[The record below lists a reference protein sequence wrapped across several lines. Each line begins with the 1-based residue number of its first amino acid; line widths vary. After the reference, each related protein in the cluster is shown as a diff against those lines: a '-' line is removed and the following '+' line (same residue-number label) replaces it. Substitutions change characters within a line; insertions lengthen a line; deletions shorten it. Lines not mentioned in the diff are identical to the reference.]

1 MKSCF
6 GSRGRKEIVVEG
18 RTHTRDSF
26 VRDPYSITV
35 TFRRCCFFSKS
46 DATVHHPIDIYV
58 TCKWSF
64 EPPKPS
70 IEAIARIPN
79 SNRLAMG
86 KSPFSTLLCTA
97 SCHQRIVPCRF
108 KLLIFLA
115 ALLLSGNGH
124 VSCFAVGSTSHRRML
139 QNGNVALGKT
149 NKTPLFRKYRQGSSA
164 LVSSFSSDVNEDVDD
179 QGDEE
184 TVLRGGAAQPPL
196 QDPGIW
202 PRFDELDKR
211 LIKISLP
218 VIANFAINPLIGAV
232 DLFWVNR
239 MGNALAVAG
248 QAAANQVFNSAF
260 WITSFLPS
268 VTATLIAK
276 EKAMGNEDGV
286 QDSVCQAL
294 FVGVFMALASSALV
308 FGKPNQV
315 LGSVLAEGA
324 PAMEYARP
332 YLIIRAFAFVPSLIS
347 LVGFSAFRGVLDTVT
362 PVKISLFANVF
373 NALLDPILIFSAGMG
388 VTGAA
393 LATLAAELISC
404 VAYLV
409 IMRRR
414 HMISFRKL
422 FKAPAWARLEPLI
435 RGGAALQ
442 LRNVALNITFL
453 AVARVT
459 QGIDKSGV
467 AAAAHALAI
476 QGKARCGLKVL
487 VQLKVDRNC
496 FSRFPSSFSLPTRW
510 YCSFGSVDRFTNG
523 SAE

>member
-1 MKSCF
+1 MSSAMRTTPRLLGTSSSAASF
-6 GSRGRKEIVVEG
+6 WMDRLQVMLFIFLVTLLSSNGRV
-18 RTHTRDSF
+18 
-26 VRDPYSITV
+26 
-35 TFRRCCFFSKS
+35 CCFAIGGGCSASWTPHSRRRSLDKQNVGQQIKRCKS
-46 DATVHHPIDIYV
+46 RTIKDVFP
-58 TCKWSF
+58 
-64 EPPKPS
+64 
-70 IEAIARIPN
+70 
-79 SNRLAMG
+79 
-86 KSPFSTLLCTA
+86 
-97 SCHQRIVPCRF
+97 
-108 KLLIFLA
+108 
-115 ALLLSGNGH
+115 
-124 VSCFAVGSTSHRRML
+124 
-139 QNGNVALGKT
+139 
-149 NKTPLFRKYRQGSSA
+149 QGSSSSTS
-164 LVSSFSSDVNEDVDD
+164 LVSSVSSDVNEQLPDD
-179 QGDEE
+179 INNSNQAEE
-184 TVLRGGAAQPPL
+184 DHLRGGAQTA
-196 QDPGIW
+196 QDPGMW
-202 PRFDELDKR
+202 PRFDELDMR

-276 EKAMGNEDGV
+276 EKAMGNEEGV

-315 LGSVLAEGA
+315 LSSVLADGA
-324 PAMEYARP
+324 PAMAYARP

-347 LVGFSAFRGVLDTVT
+347 LVGFSAFRGILDTVT

-373 NALLDPILIFSAGMG
+373 NAVLDPILIFSAGMG
-388 VTGAA
+388 VKGAA

-404 VAYLV
+404 VTYL
-409 IMRRR
+409 ILLRRR
-414 HMISFRKL
+414 QMISFRKL
-422 FKAPAWARLEPLI
+422 FKAPAWANLEPLI

-467 AAAAHALAI
+467 AAAAHAMAI
-476 QGKARCGLKVL
+476 QGKY
-487 VQLKVDRNC
+487 VD
-496 FSRFPSSFSLPTRW
+496 SRPFLTF
-510 YCSFGSVDRFTNG
+510 
-523 SAE
+523 E